1 MPTSPYQPPLPRDL
15 PPPAPHPRHPAHRRA
30 GWPTRRRELQ
40 LWAAGQRRVVGLDEV
55 GRGPIAGPVVAGAVC
70 LAPRSRPDW
79 LGKVRDSKQLSA
91 RARRELSAAIKHTV
105 PGWGVGWAAAEEI
118 DSVGI
123 LQGTRLAMR
132 RALADL
138 AARAGAPA
146 DYVLVDGRDAHHFE
160 CAFETI
166 VGGDA
171 SCTSI
176 AAASV
181 VAKVARDAW
190 METRAAAYPGYGFA
204 ANKGYAT
211 PGHLRALRRLG
222 PCAEHRQAFAP
233 VRANG
238 RAALRPAPARHGF

>member
-1 MPTSPYQPPLPRDL
+1 MPTAPFQPALPRHS
-15 PPPAPHPRHPAHRRA
+15 PAPAPQQGRRPRGRSA
-30 GWPTRRRELQ
+30 WPTRRRELQ
-40 LWAAGQRRVVGLDEV
+40 LWDAGHALVAGVDEV

-70 LAPRSRPDW
+70 LEPRSRPDW
-79 LGKVRDSKQLSA
+79 LGRVRDSKQLSA
-91 RARRELSAAIKHTV
+91 RSRRDLAAAIKHTV
-105 PGWGVGWAAAEEI
+105 PGWGVGWTAAEEI

-138 AARAGAPA
+138 AARAGASA

-160 CAFETI
+160 CPFETI

-171 SCTSI
+171 SSTSI

-211 PGHLRALRRLG
+211 PGHLVALRRRG
-222 PCAEHRQAFAP
+222 PCVEHRYSFAP
-233 VRANG
+233 VRASG
-238 RAALRPAPARHGF
+238 RAALRPAPARLGF

>member
-1 MPTSPYQPPLPRDL
+1 MPTAPFQPAL
-15 PPPAPHPRHPAHRRA
+15 PRHPPPPTPQPGRRPRGRSA
-30 GWPTRRRELQ
+30 WPSRRRELQ
-40 LWAAGQRRVVGLDEV
+40 LWDSGHALVAGVDEV

-70 LAPRSRPDW
+70 LEPRSRPDW
-79 LGKVRDSKQLSA
+79 LGRVRDSKQLSP
-91 RARRELSAAIKHTV
+91 RARRDLAAAIKHTV
-105 PGWGVGWAAAEEI
+105 PGWGVGWTAAEEI

-138 AARAGAPA
+138 AGRTGAAA

-160 CAFETI
+160 CPFETI

-171 SCTSI
+171 SSTSI
-176 AAASV
+176 AAASI

-190 METRAAAYPGYGFA
+190 METRATAYPGYGFA

-211 PGHLRALRRLG
+211 PGHLAALRRLG
-222 PCAEHRQAFAP
+222 PCAEHRYSFAP
-233 VRANG
+233 VRASG
-238 RAALRPAPARHGF
+238 RAALRPAPARLGF